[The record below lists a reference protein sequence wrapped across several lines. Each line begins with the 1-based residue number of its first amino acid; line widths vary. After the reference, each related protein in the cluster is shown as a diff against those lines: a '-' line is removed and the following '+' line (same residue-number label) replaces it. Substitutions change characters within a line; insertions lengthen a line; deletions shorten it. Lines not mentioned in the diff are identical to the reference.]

1 MTSIIE
7 RDIILNKSYHK
18 KGVIMRNTKKLL
30 VAIGL
35 AFAVLVSSMPIQNAD
50 GKQIVAQAATIKLSR
65 KTINLK
71 VGETAN
77 LKVSGTKKKVKW
89 SSGNKYVV
97 SVTKKGKVLAVGEGT
112 AYVKAKIGKKSLSCK
127 VTVVSSFNASQAKK
141 NISIELTNNCNL
153 HCVHCC
159 VEAGEKRKKDLS
171 TEEIIDIFNKCIS
184 WNPKMITLSGGEP
197 LLRKDFKELLVYLR
211 SNYNGHIGVST
222 NGTLITN
229 SNADLLVKYADQI
242 DISIDGVDEETCS
255 IVRGKGVFENVIR
268 NIKVLQDKGF
278 NNVSLSM
285 VFSDKNEYLE
295 PAFLELNRQLG
306 TTPITRVF
314 AEIGRG
320 KDSKNIFSDKG
331 IDDVYIPETF
341 LDLNSKQQ
349 LGVRTCSAG
358 RNQLFV
364 RYNGEVYPCP
374 SYMKREYC
382 LGNILKVQKID
393 ELLVDSEGKKDIQEL
408 MLKTDMLYGKKCANC
423 ELSLFCWT
431 CPGEAYNLKSEAA
444 LEKYCETCKPML
456 LHKIWGE

>member
-1 MTSIIE
+1 
-7 RDIILNKSYHK
+7 
-18 KGVIMRNTKKLL
+18 
-30 VAIGL
+30 
-35 AFAVLVSSMPIQNAD
+35 
-50 GKQIVAQAATIKLSR
+50 
-65 KTINLK
+65 
-71 VGETAN
+71 
-77 LKVSGTKKKVKW
+77 
-89 SSGNKYVV
+89 
-97 SVTKKGKVLAVGEGT
+97 
-112 AYVKAKIGKKSLSCK
+112 
-127 VTVVSSFNASQAKK
+127 
-141 NISIELTNNCNL
+141 
-153 HCVHCC
+153 
-159 VEAGEKRKKDLS
+159 
-171 TEEIIDIFNKCIS
+171 
-184 WNPKMITLSGGEP
+184 MITLSGGEP

-341 LDLNSKQQ
+341 
-349 LGVRTCSAG
+349 
-358 RNQLFV
+358 
-364 RYNGEVYPCP
+364 
-374 SYMKREYC
+374 
-382 LGNILKVQKID
+382 
-393 ELLVDSEGKKDIQEL
+393 
-408 MLKTDMLYGKKCANC
+408 
-423 ELSLFCWT
+423 
-431 CPGEAYNLKSEAA
+431 
-444 LEKYCETCKPML
+444 
-456 LHKIWGE
+456 